1 MTPSPAPWP
10 WIPSHTQLFC
20 RFDQGV
26 TSAIL
31 HPHSRLGAFAHAV
44 LPSPDSFSLHS
55 DIKPGL
61 VLPEPAQVSPCLEV
75 SQHPRHRFLSL
86 APLAL
91 VPLYLL
97 FFFSNC
103 TDLFLVML
111 GLRHYTG
118 FSLAAA
124 SRGYSLA
131 GVHGVLIAVA
141 SLDAE
146 HGVRACVL

>member
-20 RFDQGV
+20 HFDQGV

-55 DIKPGL
+55 DIKPEL

-103 TDLFLVML
+103 TDLFLAML
-111 GLRHYTG
+111 GLHHYTG

-146 HGVRACVL
+146 HGVRDCVL

>member
-20 RFDQGV
+20 CFDQGV

-31 HPHSRLGAFAHAV
+31 HPHSCLGAFAHAV

-55 DIKPGL
+55 DIKPEL
-61 VLPEPAQVSPCLEV
+61 VLRGPAQVSPCLEV

-97 FFFSNC
+97 FFF
-103 TDLFLVML
+103 FLIVL
-111 GLRHYTG
+111 IYFGPCWVFVTTQAFSSYSEQRLLSSWGAWGSYCGG
-118 FSLAAA
+118 FS
-124 SRGYSLA
+124 
-131 GVHGVLIAVA
+131 
-141 SLDAE
+141 
-146 HGVRACVL
+146 